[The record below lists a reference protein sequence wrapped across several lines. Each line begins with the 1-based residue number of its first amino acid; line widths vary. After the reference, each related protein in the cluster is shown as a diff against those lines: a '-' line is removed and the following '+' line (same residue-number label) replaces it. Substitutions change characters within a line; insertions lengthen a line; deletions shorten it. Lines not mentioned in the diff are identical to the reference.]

1 MRLAA
6 AVLWVAV
13 ASAACG
19 RPGGGGLF
27 ERRTP
32 RQQYLESLQ
41 SAGLG
46 DSALV
51 RDWLAAGAAALQQP
65 VAATLPLN
73 TDVEQ
78 AAAAPRAYGYR
89 VQMQRGRVLRVELDA
104 ATTPPAIVFIELF
117 LPTDLTQPIATSRRD
132 ELRLEYE
139 IENDS
144 TYILRI
150 QPELL
155 RGESLR
161 IRQRTTAAL
170 MFPVSGRS
178 AAAVKSFFLDPRDN
192 DTRDHHGI
200 DIFAPRN
207 TPVVAAAGGVV
218 TNVGTTPLGGKVVWI
233 WDSRRNQSHYYAH
246 LEQQA
251 VSAGAIVRAGDVVG
265 YVGNSGN
272 ARTTPPHLH
281 FGIYSRREGPVNPLP
296 FVAE

>member
-1 MRLAA
+1 
-6 AVLWVAV
+6 
-13 ASAACG
+13 
-19 RPGGGGLF
+19 
-27 ERRTP
+27 
-32 RQQYLESLQ
+32 
-41 SAGLG
+41 
-46 DSALV
+46 
-51 RDWLAAGAAALQQP
+51 